1 MNLIDFGYEIE
12 YTKTVRYVKNREGV
26 KEESSIL
33 SDFYLKRE
41 FTDSELRLLIENTGK
56 LLLHTMNT
64 EWTRNFIQEKVNL
77 I

>member
-41 FTDSELRLLIENTGK
+41 FSDCELRLLIDSLMFN
-56 LLLHTMNT
+56 
-64 EWTRNFIQEKVNL
+64 
-77 I
+77 